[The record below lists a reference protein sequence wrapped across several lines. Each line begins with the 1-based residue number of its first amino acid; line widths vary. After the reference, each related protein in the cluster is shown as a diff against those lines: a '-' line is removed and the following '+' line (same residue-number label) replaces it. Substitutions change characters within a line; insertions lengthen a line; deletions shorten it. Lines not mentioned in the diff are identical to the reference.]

1 MIRGRCVIFGVR
13 LSVTGLVLLLLSL
26 MLALML
32 VPASAELHVEP
43 HKRGSLII
51 VGGGDTP
58 YTIQK
63 RFVELAGGPGRAKIA
78 ILPMAKTEFD
88 EELDEVLSDFSLLGA
103 EVVVLNL
110 DRSEAQSKD
119 MDAMLSRFTGFWFLG
134 GDQNLLAASL
144 LGTRA
149 LRTIEFRYEQGAVVG
164 GTSAGAAVMTAT
176 MLTGERR
183 TASGRINED
192 PNAVALRSTEVTFGF
207 GLLPGAIVD
216 QHFSRRS
223 RDNRLVSAVLDNPQ
237 LLGVGIDEE
246 TALIVRPDGRWE
258 VLGNGHVKIYDAR
271 RAYIVNDDE
280 HTVGASGIR
289 MHVLPRG
296 SRFDPRL
303 GRMGSW
309 RN

>member
-1 MIRGRCVIFGVR
+1 MTIILVIVSNT
-13 LSVTGLVLLLLSL
+13 SV
-26 MLALML
+26 
-32 VPASAELHVEP
+32 AEIHVETN
-43 HKRGSLII
+43 KRGTLII

-63 RFVELAGGPGRAKIA
+63 RFIELAGGSGKARIA
-78 ILPMAKTEFD
+78 IFQMASRGDD
-88 EELDEVLSDFSLLGA
+88 EEAEEVLAEFKLLGA
-103 EVVVLNL
+103 QSLVLNF
-110 DRSEAQSKD
+110 DRKQAESEA
-119 MDAMLSRFTGFWFLG
+119 MDVLLSGFTGYWFLG
-134 GDQNLLAASL
+134 GDQNLLVASL

-149 LRTIEFRYEQGAVVG
+149 LRRIEYRYEQGAVVG
-164 GTSAGAAVMTAT
+164 GTSAGASVMTAT

-183 TASGRINED
+183 AASGRINED
-192 PNAVALRSTEVTFGF
+192 PNAVAMRSTEVAFGF

-223 RDNRLVSAVLDNPQ
+223 RDNRLVSAVLDHPQ

-271 RAYIVNDDE
+271 RAYIVNQDE
-280 HTVGASGIR
+280 DAVGASGIR

>member
-1 MIRGRCVIFGVR
+1 MCAITLI
-13 LSVTGLVLLLLSL
+13 SVMFSN
-26 MLALML
+26 A
-32 VPASAELHVEP
+32 ASAEIHVETN
-43 HKRGSLII
+43 KRGTLII

-63 RFVELAGGPGRAKIA
+63 RFVELAGGAGKARIA
-78 ILPMAKTEFD
+78 IFQMASTGDD
-88 EELDEVLSDFSLLGA
+88 EEAEEVLAEFKLLGA
-103 EVVVLNL
+103 ESMILNL
-110 DRSEAQSKD
+110 DRSQAESTA
-119 MDAMLSRFTGFWFLG
+119 MDVLLSGFTGYWFLG
-134 GDQNLLAASL
+134 GDQNLLVASL

-149 LRTIEFRYEQGAVVG
+149 LRRIEYRYEQGAVVG
-164 GTSAGAAVMTAT
+164 GTSAGASVMTAT
-176 MLTGERR
+176 MLTGQRR
-183 TASGRINED
+183 ASSGRINED
-192 PNAVALRSTEVTFGF
+192 LNAVAMRSTEVAFGF

-223 RDNRLVSAVLDNPQ
+223 RDNRLVSAVLDHPQ

-271 RAYIVNDDE
+271 RAYIVNHDE
-280 HTVGASGIR
+280 EAVGASGIR

>member
-1 MIRGRCVIFGVR
+1 MSNKVSSGKYVHTLFIYIMIFMAAFITPQGY
-13 LSVTGLVLLLLSL
+13 
-26 MLALML
+26 
-32 VPASAELHVEP
+32 AEVSIEK

-63 RFVELAGGPGRAKIA
+63 RFVELAGGPGRARVA
-78 ILPMAKTEFD
+78 IFPMAATEYD
-88 EELDEVLSDFSLLGA
+88 EEAEEVLAELKWLGA
-103 EVVVLNL
+103 EAILINMDREQAQSREMEKVLNG
-110 DRSEAQSKD
+110 
-119 MDAMLSRFTGFWFLG
+119 FTGYWFLG
-134 GDQNLLAASL
+134 GDQNVLAASL
-144 LGTRA
+144 LDTRA
-149 LRTIEFRYEQGAVVG
+149 LRTIEFQYEKGAVIG

-192 PNAVALRSTEVTFGF
+192 PNAVALRSTAVTSGF
-207 GLLPGAIVD
+207 GLLPGAIID

-246 TALIVRPDGRWE
+246 TALVVRPDGKWE
-258 VLGNGHVKIYDAR
+258 VLGNGHIKIYDAR
-271 RAYIVNDDE
+271 RAYIVNEDND
-280 HTVGASGIR
+280 TVGASGIR

-296 SRFDPRL
+296 SQFDPKL
-303 GRMGSW
+303 GRLGSW

>member
-1 MIRGRCVIFGVR
+1 MRQTVPTGRYVQTLFMFIVLCIGAVI
-13 LSVTGLVLLLLSL
+13 
-26 MLALML
+26 A
-32 VPASAELHVEP
+32 PAGYAELSIEK

-63 RFVELAGGPGRAKIA
+63 RFVELAGGAGRARIA
-78 ILPMAKTEFD
+78 IFPMAATEYDEEAEEVLTEFTW
-88 EELDEVLSDFSLLGA
+88 LGA
-103 EVVVLNL
+103 EAVLLNM
-110 DRSEAQSKD
+110 DREKAQSRS
-119 MDAMLSRFTGFWFLG
+119 MDAILAGFTGYWFLG
-134 GDQNLLAASL
+134 GDQNVLAASL

-149 LRTIEFRYEQGAVVG
+149 LRIIEFQYEKGAVIG

-192 PNAVALRSTEVTFGF
+192 PNAIALRSTEVSLGF
-207 GLLPGAIVD
+207 GLLPGAIID

-258 VLGNGHVKIYDAR
+258 VLGNGHIKIYDAR
-271 RAYIVNDDE
+271 RAYIVNEDNDM
-280 HTVGASGIR
+280 VGASGIR

-296 SRFDPRL
+296 AKFDPKL
-303 GRMGSW
+303 GRLGSW

>member
-1 MIRGRCVIFGVR
+1 M
-13 LSVTGLVLLLLSL
+13 
-26 MLALML
+26 
-32 VPASAELHVEP
+32 EP
-43 HKRGSLII
+43 NKRGTLII

-63 RFVELAGGPGRAKIA
+63 RFIELAGGAGKARIA
-78 ILPMAKTEFD
+78 IFQMASTGDD
-88 EELDEVLSDFSLLGA
+88 EKAEEVLAEFKLLGA
-103 EVVVLNL
+103 ESVILNF
-110 DRSEAQSKD
+110 DRKQAESEA
-119 MDAMLSRFTGFWFLG
+119 MDVLLSGFTGYWFLG
-134 GDQNLLAASL
+134 GDQNLLVASL

-149 LRTIEFRYEQGAVVG
+149 LRRIEYRYERGAVVG
-164 GTSAGAAVMTAT
+164 GTSAGASVMTAT
-176 MLTGERR
+176 MLTRERR
-183 TASGRINED
+183 AATGRINEE
-192 PNAVALRSTEVTFGF
+192 PNAVAMRSTEVAFGF

-223 RDNRLVSAVLDNPQ
+223 RDNRLVSAVLDHPQ

-271 RAYIVNDDE
+271 RAYIVNQDE
-280 HTVGASGIR
+280 DAVGASGIR

>member
-1 MIRGRCVIFGVR
+1 MSTYRVRLFAMMIILVIFTNV
-13 LSVTGLVLLLLSL
+13 SI
-26 MLALML
+26 
-32 VPASAELHVEP
+32 AEIHIEP
-43 HKRGSLII
+43 NKRGTLII

-63 RFVELAGGPGRAKIA
+63 RFIELAGGAGKARIA
-78 ILPMAKTEFD
+78 IFQMASTGDD
-88 EELDEVLSDFSLLGA
+88 EEADEVLAEFKLLGA
-103 EVVVLNL
+103 ESVILNL
-110 DRSEAQSKD
+110 DRSQAESEA
-119 MDAMLSRFTGFWFLG
+119 MDVMLSGFTGYWFLG

-149 LRTIEFRYEQGAVVG
+149 LRRIEYRYERGAVVG
-164 GTSAGAAVMTAT
+164 GTSAGASVMTAT

-183 TASGRINED
+183 AASGRINED
-192 PNAVALRSTEVTFGF
+192 PNAVAMRSTEVAFGF

-223 RDNRLVSAVLDNPQ
+223 RDNRLVSAVLDHPQ

-271 RAYIVNDDE
+271 RAYIVNQAEDA
-280 HTVGASGIR
+280 VGASGIR

>member
-1 MIRGRCVIFGVR
+1 MIRSKVGFLNFSLFVSSLI
-13 LSVTGLVLLLLSL
+13 TVL
-26 MLALML
+26 MWM
-32 VPASAELHVEP
+32 VSAPLYAEVHVEP

-63 RFVELAGGPGRAKIA
+63 RFITLAGGPGKARIA
-78 ILPMAKTEFD
+78 IFPMAKTQFD
-88 EELDEVLSDFSLLGA
+88 EEADEVLADFSLLGA
-103 EVVVLNL
+103 QSVILNL
-110 DRSEAQSKD
+110 DRTQADSKTVEAL
-119 MDAMLSRFTGFWFLG
+119 LSQFTGFWFLG
-134 GDQNLLAASL
+134 GDQNLLASSL
-144 LGTRA
+144 MGTKA
-149 LRTIEFRYEQGAVVG
+149 LRTIEHMYERGSIVG
-164 GTSAGAAVMTAT
+164 GTSAGASVMTTT

-192 PNAVALRSTEVTFGF
+192 PNAVALRSTEVTLGF

-223 RDNRLVSAVLDNPQ
+223 RDNRLVSAVLDSPH

-246 TALIVRPDGRWE
+246 TALVVRPDGRWE
-258 VLGNGHVKIYDAR
+258 VMGNGHVKIYDAR
-271 RAYIVNDDE
+271 RAYIVNEDDD
-280 HTVGASGIR
+280 TVGASGIR

-296 SRFDPRL
+296 SKFDPRS

-309 RN
+309 RQ

>member
-1 MIRGRCVIFGVR
+1 MSTYRVRLFAMMIILVIFTNV
-13 LSVTGLVLLLLSL
+13 SI
-26 MLALML
+26 
-32 VPASAELHVEP
+32 AEIHIEP
-43 HKRGSLII
+43 NKRGTLII

-63 RFVELAGGPGRAKIA
+63 RFIELAGGAGKARIA
-78 ILPMAKTEFD
+78 IFQMASTGDD
-88 EELDEVLSDFSLLGA
+88 EEADEVLAEFKLLGA
-103 EVVVLNL
+103 ESVILNL
-110 DRSEAQSKD
+110 DRSQAESEA
-119 MDAMLSRFTGFWFLG
+119 MDVMLSGFTGYWFLG

-149 LRTIEFRYEQGAVVG
+149 LRRIEYRYERGAVVG
-164 GTSAGAAVMTAT
+164 GTSAGASVMTAT
-176 MLTGERR
+176 MLTGQR
-183 TASGRINED
+183 TASSGRINED
-192 PNAVALRSTEVTFGF
+192 PNAVAMRSTEVAFGF

-223 RDNRLVSAVLDNPQ
+223 RDNRLVSAVLDHPQ

-271 RAYIVNDDE
+271 RAYIVNQDE
-280 HTVGASGIR
+280 DAVGASGIR

>member
-1 MIRGRCVIFGVR
+1 MKVFK
-13 LSVTGLVLLLLSL
+13 VLLRA
-26 MLALML
+26 MALITA
-32 VPASAELHVEP
+32 VFSSASAADIHIEP
-43 HKRGSLII
+43 HKRGTLII

-63 RFVELAGGPGRAKIA
+63 RFIELAGGPGKARIA
-78 ILPMAKTEFD
+78 ILPMAKTKED
-88 EELDEVLSDFSLLGA
+88 EELEEVLADFRLQGVES
-103 EVVVLNL
+103 VVVNL
-110 DRSEAQSKD
+110 DREQAQSKSVE
-119 MDAMLSRFTGFWFLG
+119 AMLEGFTGYWFLG

-144 LGTRA
+144 LDTRA
-149 LRTIEFRYEQGAVVG
+149 LRMIEYRYEQGAVVG

-176 MLTGERR
+176 MLTGQRR
-183 TASGRINED
+183 TASGRINDD
-192 PNAVALRSTEVTFGF
+192 PNAVALQSTEVALGF

-223 RDNRLVSAVLDNPQ
+223 RDNRLVSAVLDHPQ

-271 RAYIVNDDE
+271 RAYIVNHGEDA
-280 HTVGASGIR
+280 VGASGIR

-296 SRFDPRL
+296 ARFDPRL
-303 GRMGSW
+303 GRMGAW

>member
-1 MIRGRCVIFGVR
+1 MRKRVSMEKYVQTLCAC
-13 LSVTGLVLLLLSL
+13 L
-26 MLALML
+26 MLCIGAFIA
-32 VPASAELHVEP
+32 PTGNAEVNIEK

-63 RFVELAGGPGRAKIA
+63 RFVELAGGAGRARIA
-78 ILPMAKTEFD
+78 IFPMAATEYD
-88 EELDEVLSDFSLLGA
+88 EEAEEVLAEFTWLGA
-103 EVVVLNL
+103 ETVILNM
-110 DRSEAQSKD
+110 DREQAQSRS
-119 MDAMLSRFTGFWFLG
+119 MDGILTGFTGYWFLG
-134 GDQNLLAASL
+134 GDQNVLAASL

-149 LRTIEFRYEQGAVVG
+149 LRTIEFQYEKGAVVG

-192 PNAVALRSTEVTFGF
+192 PNAVALRSTEVTPGF
-207 GLLPGAIVD
+207 GLLPGAIID

-246 TALIVRPDGRWE
+246 TALVVRPDGRWE

-271 RAYIVNDDE
+271 RAYIVNEDND
-280 HTVGASGIR
+280 TVGASGIR

-296 SRFDPRL
+296 SQFDPKL
-303 GRMGSW
+303 GRLGSW

>member
-1 MIRGRCVIFGVR
+1 MRKIVSRARWVQTIFMMI
-13 LSVTGLVLLLLSL
+13 VLCI
-26 MLALML
+26 AACFA
-32 VPASAELHVEP
+32 PAGYAEINVEKY
-43 HKRGSLII
+43 KRGSLII

-63 RFVELAGGPGRAKIA
+63 RFVELAGGAGRARIA
-78 ILPMAKTEFD
+78 IFPMATTEYD
-88 EELDEVLSDFSLLGA
+88 EEAEEVLAEFTWLGA
-103 EVVVLNL
+103 ETVILNIN
-110 DRSEAQSKD
+110 REQAQSRSL
-119 MDAMLSRFTGFWFLG
+119 DATLAGFTGYWFLG
-134 GDQNLLAASL
+134 GDQNVLAASL

-149 LRTIEFRYEQGAVVG
+149 LRTIEFQYEKGAVIG

-183 TASGRINED
+183 IASGRINED
-192 PNAVALRSTEVTFGF
+192 PNAVALRSTEVTPGF
-207 GLLPGAIVD
+207 GLLPGAIID

-246 TALIVRPDGRWE
+246 TALIVRPDGKWE
-258 VLGNGHVKIYDAR
+258 VLGNGHIKIYDAR
-271 RAYIVNDDE
+271 RAYIVSEDHDV
-280 HTVGASGIR
+280 VGASGIR

-296 SRFDPRL
+296 SQFDPKL
-303 GRMGSW
+303 GRLGSW

>member
-1 MIRGRCVIFGVR
+1 MIKRGVEVFGIR
-13 LSVTGLVLLLLSL
+13 LSVTGVMIVLFSLLFGT
-26 MLALML
+26 
-32 VPASAELHVEP
+32 ASAELHVEP
-43 HKRGSLII
+43 HKRGTLMI

-63 RFVELAGGPGRAKIA
+63 RFVELAGGPGRARVA
-78 ILPMAKTEFD
+78 IFPMAKTEFD
-88 EELDEVLSDFSLLGA
+88 EELDEVLADFSLLGA

-110 DRSEAQSKD
+110 DRAEAQSKSL
-119 MDAMLSRFTGFWFLG
+119 DAILSGFTGFWFLG

-183 TASGRINED
+183 TASGRINDD
-192 PNAVALRSTEVTFGF
+192 PNAVALRSTEVTLGF

-223 RDNRLVSAVLDNPQ
+223 RDNRLVSAILDNPQ

-271 RAYIVNDDE
+271 RAYIVNEDE
-280 HTVGASGIR
+280 DTVGASGIR

-303 GRMGSW
+303 GRLGSW

>member
-1 MIRGRCVIFGVR
+1 LRKKVSFVKNVQTLFICIALLMGVFIT
-13 LSVTGLVLLLLSL
+13 SKGY
-26 MLALML
+26 
-32 VPASAELHVEP
+32 AEATIEK

-58 YTIQK
+58 YGIQK
-63 RFVELAGGPGRAKIA
+63 RFVELAGGPGRARVA
-78 ILPMAKTEFD
+78 IFPMAATEYD
-88 EELDEVLSDFSLLGA
+88 EEAEEVLAELKWLGA
-103 EVVVLNL
+103 EAILINMDRDQAQTREMERVLTG
-110 DRSEAQSKD
+110 
-119 MDAMLSRFTGFWFLG
+119 FTGYWFLG
-134 GDQNLLAASL
+134 GDQNVLAASL
-144 LGTRA
+144 LDTRA
-149 LRTIEFRYEQGAVVG
+149 LRIIEFQYEKGAVIG

-192 PNAVALRSTEVTFGF
+192 PNAVALRSTEVTPGF
-207 GLLPGAIVD
+207 GLLPGAIID

-246 TALIVRPDGRWE
+246 TALIVRSDGKWE
-258 VLGNGHVKIYDAR
+258 VLGNGHIKIYDAR
-271 RAYIVNDDE
+271 RAYIVNEDND
-280 HTVGASGIR
+280 TVGASGIR

-296 SRFDPRL
+296 SQFDPKL
-303 GRMGSW
+303 GQLGSW

>member
-1 MIRGRCVIFGVR
+1 MLIFAMAMIMSLFSTAE
-13 LSVTGLVLLLLSL
+13 SV
-26 MLALML
+26 
-32 VPASAELHVEP
+32 EIHVEP
-43 HKRGSLII
+43 HKRGTLMI

-63 RFVELAGGPGRAKIA
+63 RFVELAGGAGRARIA
-78 ILPMAKTEFD
+78 IFPMAKRDDD
-88 EELDEVLSDFSLLGA
+88 EEAEEVLAEFKILGA
-103 EVVVLNL
+103 DSVIVNINREQ
-110 DRSEAQSKD
+110 AQSGST
-119 MDAMLSRFTGFWFLG
+119 DALLKGFTGYWFLG

-149 LRTIEFRYEQGAVVG
+149 LRTIEYRYEQGAVIG
-164 GTSAGAAVMTAT
+164 GTSAGASVMTAT
-176 MLTGERR
+176 MLTGQRR

-192 PNAVALRSTEVTFGF
+192 PNAVALRSTEVALGF

-223 RDNRLVSAVLDNPQ
+223 RDNRLVSAVLDHPQ

-271 RAYIVNDDE
+271 RAYIVHQDE
-280 HTVGASGIR
+280 DAVGASGIR

-296 SRFDPRL
+296 SRFDPKL

>member
-1 MIRGRCVIFGVR
+1 MIRKGCLFLCTRHILTLMMILICAVRIAPAVAQGV
-13 LSVTGLVLLLLSL
+13 
-26 MLALML
+26 
-32 VPASAELHVEP
+32 AESY
-43 HKRGSLII
+43 KRGSLII

-63 RFVELAGGPGRAKIA
+63 RFVELAGGPGRARVA
-78 ILPMAKTEFD
+78 IFPMAKTEFD
-88 EELDEVLSDFSLLGA
+88 EELDEVLADFSLLGA

-110 DRSEAQSKD
+110 DREEAQSKS
-119 MDAMLSRFTGFWFLG
+119 MDSILSGFTGFWFLG

-149 LRTIEFRYEQGAVVG
+149 LRTIEYRYELGAVVG

-183 TASGRINED
+183 TANGRINED
-192 PNAVALRSTEVTFGF
+192 PNAVAPRSTEVTLGF
-207 GLLPGAIVD
+207 GLLPGAIID

-258 VLGNGHVKIYDAR
+258 VMGNGHVKIYDAR
-271 RAYIVNDDE
+271 RAYIVNEDDD
-280 HTVGASGIR
+280 TVGASGIR

-296 SRFDPRL
+296 SRFDPSL
-303 GRMGSW
+303 GRLGSW

>member
-1 MIRGRCVIFGVR
+1 MRNRVSSGKFVHTLFICI
-13 LSVTGLVLLLLSL
+13 VLCMGAFIPSEGYAEVSL
-26 MLALML
+26 
-32 VPASAELHVEP
+32 EK

-63 RFVELAGGPGRAKIA
+63 RFVELAGGPGRARVA
-78 ILPMAKTEFD
+78 IFPMAATEYD
-88 EELDEVLSDFSLLGA
+88 EEAEEVLAELKWLGA
-103 EVVVLNL
+103 DAVLLNM
-110 DRSEAQSKD
+110 DREQAQSRE
-119 MDAMLSRFTGFWFLG
+119 MDKVLTGFTGYWFLG
-134 GDQNLLAASL
+134 GDQNVLAASL
-144 LGTRA
+144 LDTRA
-149 LRTIEFRYEQGAVVG
+149 LRTIEFQYEKGAVIG

-192 PNAVALRSTEVTFGF
+192 PNAVALRSTAVTPGF
-207 GLLPGAIVD
+207 GLLPGAIID

-223 RDNRLVSAVLDNPQ
+223 RDNRLVSAILDNPQ

-246 TALIVRPDGRWE
+246 TALVVRPDGKWE
-258 VLGNGHVKIYDAR
+258 VLGNGHIKIYDAR
-271 RAYIVNDDE
+271 RAYIVNEDND
-280 HTVGASGIR
+280 TVGASGIR

-296 SRFDPRL
+296 SQFDPKLGRL
-303 GRMGSW
+303 GTW

>member
-1 MIRGRCVIFGVR
+1 MSVYRFWLFAVTILSIIFFNAAG
-13 LSVTGLVLLLLSL
+13 
-26 MLALML
+26 
-32 VPASAELHVEP
+32 AEIHVEP
-43 HKRGSLII
+43 NKRGTLII

-58 YTIQK
+58 YAIQK
-63 RFVELAGGPGRAKIA
+63 RFTELAGGAGKARIA
-78 ILPMAKTEFD
+78 IFQMASTGDD
-88 EELDEVLSDFSLLGA
+88 EEAEEVLAEFKLLGA
-103 EVVVLNL
+103 ESVILNFDRKQAETEAMDVL
-110 DRSEAQSKD
+110 
-119 MDAMLSRFTGFWFLG
+119 LSGFTGYWFLG
-134 GDQNLLAASL
+134 GDQNLLVASL

-149 LRTIEFRYEQGAVVG
+149 LRRIEYRYERGAVVG
-164 GTSAGAAVMTAT
+164 GTSAGASVMTAT

-183 TASGRINED
+183 AASGRINED
-192 PNAVALRSTEVTFGF
+192 LNAVSQRTTEVAFGF

-223 RDNRLVSAVLDNPQ
+223 RDNRLVSAVLDHPQ

-271 RAYIVNDDE
+271 RAYIVNQAEDA
-280 HTVGASGIR
+280 VGASGIR

>member
-1 MIRGRCVIFGVR
+1 MKVFKALIFAIAMIIPFWSIAANVEI
-13 LSVTGLVLLLLSL
+13 
-26 MLALML
+26 
-32 VPASAELHVEP
+32 HVEP
-43 HKRGSLII
+43 HKRGTLII

-63 RFVELAGGPGRAKIA
+63 RFVELAGGAGRARVA
-78 ILPMAKTEFD
+78 IFPMATRGDD
-88 EELDEVLSDFSLLGA
+88 EEAEEVLADFKLLGA
-103 EVVVLNL
+103 DAVIVNINREQ
-110 DRSEAQSKD
+110 AQSSST
-119 MDAMLSRFTGFWFLG
+119 DALLTGFTGYWFLG

-149 LRTIEFRYEQGAVVG
+149 LRTIEYRYEQGAVVG

-176 MLTGERR
+176 MLTGQRR

-192 PNAVALRSTEVTFGF
+192 PNAVALRSTEVALGF

-223 RDNRLVSAVLDNPQ
+223 RDNRLVSAVLDHPQ

-271 RAYIVNDDE
+271 RAYIVQQDE
-280 HTVGASGIR
+280 DAVGASGIR

-296 SRFDPRL
+296 SRFDPKL
-303 GRMGSW
+303 GRMGAW

>member
-1 MIRGRCVIFGVR
+1 MSVYRFWLFAVTILSIIFFNAAG
-13 LSVTGLVLLLLSL
+13 
-26 MLALML
+26 
-32 VPASAELHVEP
+32 AEIHVEP
-43 HKRGSLII
+43 NKRGTLII

-58 YTIQK
+58 YAIQK
-63 RFVELAGGPGRAKIA
+63 RFTELAGGAGKARIA
-78 ILPMAKTEFD
+78 IFQMASTGDD
-88 EELDEVLSDFSLLGA
+88 EEAEEVLAEFKLLGA
-103 EVVVLNL
+103 ESVILNFDRKQAETEAMDVL
-110 DRSEAQSKD
+110 
-119 MDAMLSRFTGFWFLG
+119 LSGFTGYWFLG
-134 GDQNLLAASL
+134 GDQNLLVASL

-149 LRTIEFRYEQGAVVG
+149 LRRIEYRYERGAVVG
-164 GTSAGAAVMTAT
+164 GTSAGASVMTAT

-183 TASGRINED
+183 AASGRINED
-192 PNAVALRSTEVTFGF
+192 LNAVSQRTTEVAFGF

-216 QHFSRRS
+216 QHISRRS
-223 RDNRLVSAVLDNPQ
+223 RDNRLVSAVLDHPH

-271 RAYIVNDDE
+271 RAYIVNQDE
-280 HTVGASGIR
+280 DAVGASGIR

>member
-1 MIRGRCVIFGVR
+1 MSVSKLWLFAMTILFAIFSNAAG
-13 LSVTGLVLLLLSL
+13 
-26 MLALML
+26 
-32 VPASAELHVEP
+32 AEVYVEP
-43 HKRGSLII
+43 NKRGTLII
-51 VGGGDTP
+51 VGGGGTP

-63 RFVELAGGPGRAKIA
+63 RFIELAGGAGKARIA
-78 ILPMAKTEFD
+78 IFQMASTGDD
-88 EELDEVLSDFSLLGA
+88 EEAEEVLAEFKILGAESVILNFDRKQAESEAMDVLLSDF
-103 EVVVLNL
+103 
-110 DRSEAQSKD
+110 
-119 MDAMLSRFTGFWFLG
+119 TGYWFLG
-134 GDQNLLAASL
+134 GDQNLLVASL

-149 LRTIEFRYEQGAVVG
+149 LRRIEYRYERGAVVG
-164 GTSAGAAVMTAT
+164 GTSAGASVMTAT

-183 TASGRINED
+183 AATGRINEE
-192 PNAVALRSTEVTFGF
+192 PNAVAMRSTEVAFGF

-223 RDNRLVSAVLDNPQ
+223 RDNRLVSAVLDHPQ

-271 RAYIVNDDE
+271 RAYIINQDE
-280 HTVGASGIR
+280 DAVGASGIR

-303 GRMGSW
+303 GRVG
-309 RN
+309 

>member
-1 MIRGRCVIFGVR
+1 MRKIVSRARWVQTIFMVI
-13 LSVTGLVLLLLSL
+13 VLC
-26 MLALML
+26 MGAFFA
-32 VPASAELHVEP
+32 PAGYAEINVEKY
-43 HKRGSLII
+43 KRGSLII

-63 RFVELAGGPGRAKIA
+63 RFVELAGGAGRARIA
-78 ILPMAKTEFD
+78 IFPMATTEYD
-88 EELDEVLSDFSLLGA
+88 EEAEEVLAEFTWLGA
-103 EVVVLNL
+103 ETVILNIN
-110 DRSEAQSKD
+110 REQAQSRSL
-119 MDAMLSRFTGFWFLG
+119 DATLAGFTGYWFLG
-134 GDQNLLAASL
+134 GDQNVLAASL

-149 LRTIEFRYEQGAVVG
+149 LRTIEFQYEKGAVIG

-192 PNAVALRSTEVTFGF
+192 PNAVALRSTEVTPGF
-207 GLLPGAIVD
+207 GLLPGAIID

-246 TALIVRPDGRWE
+246 TALIVRPDGKWE
-258 VLGNGHVKIYDAR
+258 VLGNGHIKIYDAR
-271 RAYIVNDDE
+271 RAYIVSEDHDV
-280 HTVGASGIR
+280 VGASGIR

-296 SRFDPRL
+296 SQFDPKL
-303 GRMGSW
+303 GRLGSW

>member
-1 MIRGRCVIFGVR
+1 MSVSKLWLFAMTILFAIFSNAAG
-13 LSVTGLVLLLLSL
+13 
-26 MLALML
+26 
-32 VPASAELHVEP
+32 AEVYVEP
-43 HKRGSLII
+43 NKRGTLII
-51 VGGGDTP
+51 VGGGGTP

-63 RFVELAGGPGRAKIA
+63 RFIELAGGAGKARIA
-78 ILPMAKTEFD
+78 IFQMASTGDD
-88 EELDEVLSDFSLLGA
+88 EEAEEVLAEFKILGAESVILNFDRKQAESEAMDVLLSDF
-103 EVVVLNL
+103 
-110 DRSEAQSKD
+110 
-119 MDAMLSRFTGFWFLG
+119 TGYWFLG
-134 GDQNLLAASL
+134 GDQNLLVASL

-149 LRTIEFRYEQGAVVG
+149 LRRIEYRYERGAVVG
-164 GTSAGAAVMTAT
+164 GTSAGASVMTAT

-183 TASGRINED
+183 AATGRINEE
-192 PNAVALRSTEVTFGF
+192 PNAVAMRSTEVAFGF

-223 RDNRLVSAVLDNPQ
+223 RDNRLVSAVLDHPQ

-271 RAYIVNDDE
+271 RAYIVNQDE
-280 HTVGASGIR
+280 DAVGASGIR

-303 GRMGSW
+303 GRVGSW

>member
-1 MIRGRCVIFGVR
+1 MSVYRFWLFAVTILSIIFFNAAG
-13 LSVTGLVLLLLSL
+13 
-26 MLALML
+26 
-32 VPASAELHVEP
+32 AEIHVEP
-43 HKRGSLII
+43 NKRGTLII

-58 YTIQK
+58 YAIQK
-63 RFVELAGGPGRAKIA
+63 RFTELAGGAGKARIA
-78 ILPMAKTEFD
+78 IFQMASTGDD
-88 EELDEVLSDFSLLGA
+88 EEAEEVLAEFKLLGA
-103 EVVVLNL
+103 ESVILNFDRKQAETEAMDVL
-110 DRSEAQSKD
+110 
-119 MDAMLSRFTGFWFLG
+119 LSGFTGYWFLG
-134 GDQNLLAASL
+134 GDQNLLVASL

-149 LRTIEFRYEQGAVVG
+149 LRRIEYRYERGAVVG
-164 GTSAGAAVMTAT
+164 GTSAGASVMTAT

-183 TASGRINED
+183 AASGRINED
-192 PNAVALRSTEVTFGF
+192 LNAVSQRTTEVAFGF

-223 RDNRLVSAVLDNPQ
+223 RDNRLVSAVLDHPH

-271 RAYIVNDDE
+271 RAYIVNQDE
-280 HTVGASGIR
+280 DAVGASGIR

>member
-1 MIRGRCVIFGVR
+1 MSISRAWLYVMTIIMAIF
-13 LSVTGLVLLLLSL
+13 SNAVL
-26 MLALML
+26 
-32 VPASAELHVEP
+32 AEIHVEP
-43 HKRGSLII
+43 NKRGTLII

-63 RFVELAGGPGRAKIA
+63 RFIELAGGAGKARIA
-78 ILPMAKTEFD
+78 IFQMASTGDD
-88 EELDEVLSDFSLLGA
+88 EEAEEVLAEFKLLGA
-103 EVVVLNL
+103 ESMILNL
-110 DRSEAQSKD
+110 NRSQAESAA
-119 MDAMLSRFTGFWFLG
+119 MDVLLASFTGYWFLG
-134 GDQNLLAASL
+134 GDQNLLVASL

-149 LRTIEFRYEQGAVVG
+149 LRRIEYRYEQGAVVG
-164 GTSAGAAVMTAT
+164 GTSAGASVMTAT
-176 MLTGERR
+176 MLTGQRR
-183 TASGRINED
+183 ASSGRINED
-192 PNAVALRSTEVTFGF
+192 LNAVAMRSTEVAFGF

-223 RDNRLVSAVLDNPQ
+223 RDNRLVSAVLDHPQ

-271 RAYIVNDDE
+271 RAYIVSQDE
-280 HTVGASGIR
+280 DTVGASGIR

>member
-1 MIRGRCVIFGVR
+1 MSISRVWLFAMTILLAIFSHAAG
-13 LSVTGLVLLLLSL
+13 
-26 MLALML
+26 
-32 VPASAELHVEP
+32 AEIHVEP
-43 HKRGSLII
+43 NKRGTLII

-63 RFVELAGGPGRAKIA
+63 RFVELAGGTGKARIA
-78 ILPMAKTEFD
+78 IFQMASTGDD
-88 EELDEVLSDFSLLGA
+88 EEAVEVLAEFKLLGA
-103 EVVVLNL
+103 ESVILNF
-110 DRSEAQSKD
+110 DRKQAESEA
-119 MDAMLSRFTGFWFLG
+119 MDVLLSGFTGYWFLG
-134 GDQNLLAASL
+134 GDQNLLVASL

-149 LRTIEFRYEQGAVVG
+149 LRRIEYRYERGAVVG
-164 GTSAGAAVMTAT
+164 GTSAGASVMTAT
-176 MLTGERR
+176 MLTGQRR
-183 TASGRINED
+183 AATGRINED
-192 PNAVALRSTEVTFGF
+192 PNAVAQRSTEVAFGF

-223 RDNRLVSAVLDNPQ
+223 RDNRLVSAVLDHPH

-271 RAYIVNDDE
+271 RAYIVNQDE
-280 HTVGASGIR
+280 DAVGASGIR

>member
-1 MIRGRCVIFGVR
+1 MKVFKALIFAIAMIIPFWSIAANVEI
-13 LSVTGLVLLLLSL
+13 
-26 MLALML
+26 
-32 VPASAELHVEP
+32 HVEP
-43 HKRGSLII
+43 HKRGTLII

-63 RFVELAGGPGRAKIA
+63 RFVELAGGAGRARVA
-78 ILPMAKTEFD
+78 IFPMATRGDD
-88 EELDEVLSDFSLLGA
+88 EEAEEVLADFKLLGA
-103 EVVVLNL
+103 DAVIVNINREQ
-110 DRSEAQSKD
+110 AQSSST
-119 MDAMLSRFTGFWFLG
+119 DALLTGFTGYWFLG

-149 LRTIEFRYEQGAVVG
+149 LRTIEYRYEQGAVVG

-176 MLTGERR
+176 MLTGQRR

-192 PNAVALRSTEVTFGF
+192 PNAVALRSTEVALGF

-223 RDNRLVSAVLDNPQ
+223 RDNRLVSAVLDHPQ

-271 RAYIVNDDE
+271 RAYIVQQDE
-280 HTVGASGIR
+280 DAVGASGIR

-296 SRFDPRL
+296 SRFDPKL

>member
-1 MIRGRCVIFGVR
+1 
-13 LSVTGLVLLLLSL
+13 
-26 MLALML
+26 
-32 VPASAELHVEP
+32 VEP
-43 HKRGSLII
+43 NKRGTLII

-58 YTIQK
+58 YAIQK
-63 RFVELAGGPGRAKIA
+63 RFTELAGGAGKARIA
-78 ILPMAKTEFD
+78 IFQMASTGDD
-88 EELDEVLSDFSLLGA
+88 EEAEEVLAEFKLLGA
-103 EVVVLNL
+103 ESVILNFDRKQAETEAMDVL
-110 DRSEAQSKD
+110 
-119 MDAMLSRFTGFWFLG
+119 LSGFTGYWFLG
-134 GDQNLLAASL
+134 GDQNLLVASL

-149 LRTIEFRYEQGAVVG
+149 LRRIEYRYERGAVVG
-164 GTSAGAAVMTAT
+164 GTSAGASVMTAT

-183 TASGRINED
+183 AASGRINED
-192 PNAVALRSTEVTFGF
+192 LNAVSQRTTEVAFGF

-223 RDNRLVSAVLDNPQ
+223 RDNRLVSAVLDHPH

-271 RAYIVNDDE
+271 RAYIVNQDE
-280 HTVGASGIR
+280 DAVGASGIR

>member
-1 MIRGRCVIFGVR
+1 MQAVFMSIVLCMGVCIAPE
-13 LSVTGLVLLLLSL
+13 GY
-26 MLALML
+26 
-32 VPASAELHVEP
+32 AEVGIEKY
-43 HKRGSLII
+43 KRGSLMI

-63 RFVELAGGPGRAKIA
+63 RFVDLAGGAGRARIA
-78 ILPMAKTEFD
+78 IFPMATTEYD
-88 EELDEVLSDFSLLGA
+88 EEAEEVLAEFTWLGA
-103 EVVVLNL
+103 ETVILNMN
-110 DRSEAQSKD
+110 REQAQSRS
-119 MDAMLSRFTGFWFLG
+119 MDATLAGFTGYWFLG
-134 GDQNLLAASL
+134 GDQNILAAAL

-149 LRTIEFRYEQGAVVG
+149 LRTIEFQYEKGAVIG

-192 PNAVALRSTEVTFGF
+192 PNAVALRSTEVTLGF
-207 GLLPGAIVD
+207 GLLPGAIID

-223 RDNRLVSAVLDNPQ
+223 RDNRLVSAVLDSPQ

-246 TALIVRPDGRWE
+246 TALIVRPDGKWE
-258 VLGNGHVKIYDAR
+258 VLGNGHIKIYDAR
-271 RAYIVNDDE
+271 RAFIVSEDHDV
-280 HTVGASGIR
+280 VGASGIR

-296 SRFDPRL
+296 SQFDPKL
-303 GRMGSW
+303 GRLGSW